1 MSISQERIEHLR
13 WNRYYSSFLK
23 GFLWGNKK
31 STFSEPENP
40 ALMNEILNSL
50 EAQSVCDVHFVK
62 TDRNIDKRH
71 ISEASIGVLEEKDV
85 LKNSYSKSYIVNL
98 AVKIFKKNLWKS

>member
-1 MSISQERIEHLR
+1 MSVSQERIEHLR
-13 WNRYYSSFLK
+13 WNKHYSSFLK

-71 ISEASIGVLEEKDV
+71 ISEVSIGVLEEKDV